1 VLPGWTSAVVTALG
15 SGAGWPVVADVPAL
29 VAPLGDG
36 WLPGAAPGPLQA
48 AVRAQAA
55 ATADAA
61 ARARHRFLPR
71 CTPRL

>member
-1 VLPGWTSAVVTALG
+1 MVTALG
-15 SGAGWPVVADVPAL
+15 SGADWPAVTDVTAL